1 MTPAMSESA
10 APVFGDAPLR
20 IEDVVALSRRQ
31 VPAVLSRD
39 PGFRARIA
47 RGADFLSRLLEEEGV
62 IYGVTTGYGD
72 SCTVNIPPALVA
84 ELPHHLYTYHGCG
97 LGRFL
102 DEAETRAVLA
112 ARLASL
118 VRGMSGVSLPLLKG
132 LETLLRHD
140 VLPLIPAEGSVGAS
154 GDLTPLSYVA
164 AVLCGE
170 RDVMHGGRRR
180 PAGEALS
187 EIGMTPLTLR
197 PKEGLAIM
205 NGTAVMTALACLAF
219 HRAEYLSRLAT
230 RLTAFNVLASN
241 GNAHHFDAVLFAAK
255 PHPGQSR
262 VAQRLRE
269 DLHSDRPPRNE
280 QRLQDRY
287 SLRCA
292 PHVIGV
298 LEDALPFLRQ
308 LIETELNSA
317 NDNPL
322 IDPEREQI
330 LHGGHFYGGHIAFA
344 MDSLKNTV
352 ANVADLLDRQLAL
365 IVDARYNHGLPANL
379 SGATGSR
386 AAINHGLKA
395 LQISVS
401 AWTAEALKLTMPAS
415 VFSRSTECHNQDKVS
430 MGTIAARD
438 CLRVI
443 ELTEQVV
450 AGMLIAA
457 RQALALR
464 QRVGLPSTLAR
475 VRRRC
480 TPTCRRVSRWSR
492 KTGHWTAN
500 CAGCWPT
507 SATNAGP
514 SMRAEQRDDF
524 AIEVA
529 LSPAFHDCDAMQVVW
544 HGNYFKYLEIA
555 RCALLQRFDYD
566 YPQMHASGYM
576 WPIVDTR
583 VKYIRP
589 LRYAQPLVV
598 AARISEWENRLR
610 MDYEIRDAVSGEVL
624 TRAHTIQ
631 VAVDAASGEMLYL
644 CPPVLWE
651 RLGVPAP

>member
-1 MTPAMSESA
+1 MSDVPDSTPLQ
-10 APVFGDAPLR
+10 FGAAPLR
-20 IEDVVALSRRQ
+20 IEDVVALAKRQ
-31 VPAVLSRD
+31 RAAVLD
-39 PGFRARIA
+39 DTPAFRARIA
-47 RGADFLSRLLEEEGV
+47 RGADFLDRLLREDGV

-84 ELPHHLYTYHGCG
+84 ELPQHLYTYHGCG

-102 DEAETRAVLA
+102 DAEETRAVLA

-118 VRGMSGVSLPLLKG
+118 VQGMSGVSTGLLEG
-132 LETLLRHD
+132 LTALLRHD

-170 RDVMHGGRRR
+170 REVLYRGERRA
-180 PAGEALS
+180 AGEVLR
-187 EIGMTPLTLR
+187 EIGIAPLRLR

-205 NGTAVMTALACLAF
+205 NGTAVMTGLACLAWQ
-219 HRAEYLSRLAT
+219 RADYLARLAT
-230 RLTAFNVLASN
+230 RLTAYNQVIAD
-241 GNAHHFDAVLFAAK
+241 GNAHHFDEVLFAAK
-255 PHPGQSR
+255 PHPGQQR
-262 VAQRLRE
+262 IAARLRA
-269 DLHSDRPPRNE
+269 DLASDRPPRNE

-298 LEDALPFLRQ
+298 LQDALPFLRT

-344 MDSLKNTV
+344 MDALKTAV

-379 SGATGSR
+379 SGASGSR

-401 AWTAEALKLTMPAS
+401 AWTAEALKRTMPAS

-438 CLRVI
+438 ALRVL
-443 ELTEQVV
+443 ELSEQV
-450 AGMLIAA
+450 AAAMLIAA
-457 RQALALR
+457 RQGLALR
-464 QRVGLPSTLAR
+464 RRIDAGAR
-475 VRRRC
+475 L
-480 TPTCRRVSRWSR
+480 
-492 KTGHWTAN
+492 GA
-500 CAGCWPT
+500 A
-507 SATNAGP
+507 
-514 SMRAEQRDDF
+514 AEAMFD
-524 AIEVA
+524 A
-529 LSPAFHDCDAMQVVW
+529 LES
-544 HGNYFKYLEIA
+544 EIA
-555 RCALLQRFDYD
+555 LIEEDRALDGELR
-566 YPQMHASGYM
+566 HLLG
-576 WPIVDTR
+576 R
-583 VKYIRP
+583 IR
-589 LRYAQPLVV
+589 
-598 AARISEWENRLR
+598 ARHWCLH
-610 MDYEIRDAVSGEVL
+610 DD
-624 TRAHTIQ
+624 
-631 VAVDAASGEMLYL
+631 
-644 CPPVLWE
+644 
-651 RLGVPAP
+651 